1 MKTIKRHTTRGPR
14 GLVSKTV
21 KTLIKKGD
29 LSDKEICAY
38 IKSMWPEAN
47 TSVKA
52 VQYYRDQRRNDG
64 LIPAAKINRRKDR
77 TILRWELIPGPDAVC
92 TEMQLEGQYDGKHLI
107 KRCREVLIALT
118 RCSKDYAYE
127 NLYSVPSCALFLHEL
142 GWECIEFQMTVKIN
156 EYVEE
161 D

>member
-21 KTLIKKGD
+21 KTLIKRGD
-29 LSDKEICAY
+29 LTDKEICEY

-52 VQYYRDQRRNDG
+52 VQYYRYQMRTDG
-64 LIPAAKINRRKDR
+64 LIPAAKINRRKEK
-77 TILRWELIPGPDAVC
+77 TILMWELIPGPVAAC
-92 TEMQLEGQYDGKHLI
+92 TEMQLEGQYDGKQLI
-107 KRCREVLIALT
+107 KKCREVLIALT
-118 RCSKDYAYE
+118 QCSKDYAYE
-127 NLYSVPSCALFLHEL
+127 NLYSVPTCALFLHEL
-142 GWECIEFQMTVKIN
+142 GWECIEFKMTVKVN

-161 D
+161 